1 MKQLRV
7 GGAIAGILLALVMSG
22 VSVRGADEEEFKPL
36 KIGSEA
42 PPFRL
47 LGVDGKMYSLQDF
60 SESPILV
67 VFFTC
72 NHCPTA
78 QAYEDRILALVKE
91 YCQKGVAF
99 VGVSSTDNK
108 ALRLNEMGYTDLGD
122 TFEECKIRAK
132 DRMFNFPYLYDGEK
146 QEAARLYGPHA
157 TPHFFIFDKERKLRY
172 EGAVD
177 DSEKPLGVRE
187 SFVRN
192 ALDALLAGQ
201 AVPRESTPAIG
212 CSIKWASKRPEVEAY
227 MKALA
232 EEPVTLED
240 VGADGVRDLMRNDST
255 KLRLITVWTCWT
267 SPSPKE
273 LEELIRTHRMYRERG
288 VEVVTLNAD
297 PANNRE
303 TALKVLKGQQA
314 SCRNLYF
321 SGERQDLV
329 GAIQRKWKG
338 TFPYSILIQPG
349 GKVVYEKQGP
359 NDPLQLRRVIV
370 GILGRIYP

>member
-1 MKQLRV
+1 MKQLLVKGMV
-7 GGAIAGILLALVMSG
+7 GTLLALVILG
-22 VSVRGADEEEFKPL
+22 TSVRGEESEEVKPL
-36 KIGSEA
+36 KIGASA
-42 PPFRL
+42 PEFRL
-47 LGVDGKMYSLQDF
+47 LGVDGKIYTLQDF
-60 SESPILV
+60 SESPIFA

-91 YCQKGVAF
+91 YCKKGVAF
-99 VGVSSTDNK
+99 AGISSTDNK

-122 TFEECKIRAK
+122 SFEECKIRAK
-132 DRMFNFPYLYDGEK
+132 DRMFNFPYLYDGDK
-146 QEAARLYGPHA
+146 QEIARLYGPHA

-172 EGAVD
+172 EGSVD
-177 DSEKPLGVRE
+177 DSEKPEGVRE

-201 AVPRESTPAIG
+201 PVSRETTPSFG

-240 VGADGVRDLMRNDST
+240 LGYDGVRDLLRNDST

-267 SPSPKE
+267 SPSPRE
-273 LEELIRTHRMYRERG
+273 LEELVRTHRMYRERG
-288 VEVVTLNAD
+288 LELITLNAD
-297 PANNRE
+297 ATANRE

-314 SCRNLYF
+314 SCRNLHF
-321 SGERQDLV
+321 TGESRELPR
-329 GAIQRKWKG
+329 AFQRKWTG
-338 TFPYSILIQPG
+338 SFPYTLLMQPG

-359 NDPLQLRRVIV
+359 NDPLELRRAIV
-370 GILGRIYP
+370 AILGRTYQ